1 MKTLKTVVGP
11 AVCVIAA
18 FVALS
23 SAGCKK
29 QSPAQSPSEAGTPE
43 QLPAASREAAGKSG
57 LQKELDGLRQ
67 IPVVRGPANRPL
79 TISEAAATERDWA
92 FRALRTGYVQ
102 TGCTNSRWDG
112 QAAAAFEAYAD
123 YVYSNQ
129 PGRYGAMT
137 NGVLQARAAGCA
149 DPMLEYMQARYSLG
163 RRGGTREQYAIDLV
177 KACRAMATSK
187 HHPRYKFLSA
197 YRAIVSARDADNE
210 GERERGPLQVLVN
223 TALEDLARD
232 SNAPPA
238 GVFQAAFDW
247 LAYAQPKGWTDFV
260 MRDLDGILETNWKD
274 DSRLLCLRGSAEV
287 KRAWEARGKSWANTV
302 TDEGWQAFR
311 EHLEK
316 AEGLLAKSWE
326 MNRSNAFTSY
336 QLMQVELG
344 QGRGRATMEQ
354 WFERTMALAPNFF
367 DAVKLMT
374 FYLEPRWYG
383 SEEEALKFAR
393 LCVANKKWGGQVPLV
408 LPNVH
413 HSLAR
418 FYQKTDAPEYWQR
431 PQVWADVRAGYERFF
446 ELNPSDVG
454 WRHDYARDAYLC
466 GEYQAFLAQTKLFG
480 SYTNYTFFGGK
491 SQFEEML
498 RKAAGGT

>member
-1 MKTLKTVVGP
+1 MP

-18 FVALS
+18 LVALS

-29 QSPAQSPSEAGTPE
+29 QSPSDSGAAQSQSPSPS
-43 QLPAASREAAGKSG
+43 PSG
-57 LQKELDGLRQ
+57 LAPSKPRLQAEIEGLKQ
-67 IPVVRGPANRPL
+67 IPIVRSPANRPL
-79 TISEAAATERDWA
+79 TISDRTATERDWV
-92 FRALRTGYVQ
+92 FRVLRTGYVQ

-112 QAAAAFEAYAD
+112 QAVAAFEAYAD
-123 YVYSNQ
+123 YVRNNQ
-129 PGRYGAMT
+129 PGRWGAMT
-137 NGVLQARAAGCA
+137 NGILQARAAGCA

-163 RRGGTREQYAIDLV
+163 RGGGTEEQYAIDLV
-177 KACRAMATSK
+177 KACRSMATSK
-187 HHPRYKFLSA
+187 HHPRYKQLAA
-197 YRAIVSARDADNE
+197 YRAIVAARDADND
-210 GERERGPLQVLVN
+210 GQRGPLQVLVN

-238 GVFQAAFDW
+238 EVFQAAFDW
-247 LAYAQPKGWTDFV
+247 LAYATSKGWTDFV
-260 MRDLDGILETNWKD
+260 MRDLDGILEANWKD
-274 DSRLLCLRGSAEV
+274 DSRLFCLRGSAEL
-287 KRAWEARGKSWANTV
+287 KRAWEARGRSWANTV
-302 TDEGWQAFR
+302 KEEGWQGFR

-326 MNRSNAFTSY
+326 LNRSNAFTSY

-344 QGRGRATMEQ
+344 QGRGRSTMEQ
-354 WFERTMALAPNFF
+354 WFERTMALSPNSS
-367 DAVKLMT
+367 DAVKLMS

-383 SEEEALKFAR
+383 SDEESLKFAR
-393 LCVANKKWGGQVPLV
+393 MCVANQKWGGQVPLI

-431 PQVWADVRAGYERFF
+431 PEVWEDVRAGYERFF

-466 GEYQAFLAQTKLFG
+466 GQYKTFLAQTKLFG
-480 SYTNYTFFGGK
+480 TYTNYAFFGGK
-491 SQFEEML
+491 AKFEEML
-498 RKAAGGT
+498 AKAAGGT